1 MGLSPRAASPRE
13 DPARPPAACQFAAA
27 NEPALARHKLAVHGE
42 FLGAGE
48 FFRRASEFRARL
60 ILQIERSLWTGEVTS
75 PLALELRTVSTVH
88 KRPEIGMEEAMTD
101 MELKRHVE
109 DALSWEPSIDAA
121 EIGVSINDGV
131 VTLRGDVGTYSE
143 KSIAE
148 RVSLAVYGVKAV
160 ANDLEVRLMKAFVR
174 TDTDIAQAAATALEW
189 NTVVPSKRVTVSVSD
204 GWVTLKGTLDWNY
217 QKDAAFRAVRD
228 LAGVRGV
235 TNLITVQPRV
245 KTADVRDK
253 IEAAFKRSAEIDARR
268 INVTATE
275 GKVILSGNV
284 HSWAERKEAERA
296 AWAAPGVT
304 QVDDRLAIT
313 P

>member
-1 MGLSPRAASPRE
+1 
-13 DPARPPAACQFAAA
+13 
-27 NEPALARHKLAVHGE
+27 
-42 FLGAGE
+42 
-48 FFRRASEFRARL
+48 
-60 ILQIERSLWTGEVTS
+60 
-75 PLALELRTVSTVH
+75 
-88 KRPEIGMEEAMTD
+88 MEEAMTD

-160 ANDLEVRLMKAFVR
+160 ANDLEVRLMKASVR